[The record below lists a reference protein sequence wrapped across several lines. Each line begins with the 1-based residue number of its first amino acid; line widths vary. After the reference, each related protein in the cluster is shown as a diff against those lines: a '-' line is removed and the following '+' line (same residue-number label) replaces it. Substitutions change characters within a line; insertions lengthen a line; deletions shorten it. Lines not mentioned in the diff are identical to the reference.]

1 MKCQWKSAVAVK
13 SVAVAATN
21 RLAAVPRMFY
31 RAGRFCKSLPALFL
45 FALIVVLSLFAPAQ
59 SQTSNPYYEEGVRS
73 YQQKEYKKACDCF
86 SQSLRQDPSLGEALY
101 YLGLSYYQMGRED
114 KAREVYQMV
123 LKNYPRSAIATTAG
137 QALLT
142 LNQAEHAA
150 ESLLPRE
157 TWIGYRNSGHWLVV
171 DGAVNNKATPMIFD
185 TGAERSFFTMGQLR
199 QLGIA
204 PPTGP
209 PTGVTMG
216 VGASEGTPSWSLR
229 VNLKAG
235 RIERRNFP
243 ILVSSIPIDMPL
255 LGQDFCQGYE
265 IDIDHSKKA
274 ISFKLKGSSPTRVGV
289 ATAPAMTVDSA
300 GHYVHSVPFIK
311 VGNSMIVKA
320 NINGNLTEMIF
331 DTGADGSMFPATV
344 ANRCGIRIDAGR
356 GTFPVSGAG
365 GSALARAGIIG
376 SIKLGPI
383 EKFSMP
389 VAVCDAMALDKPLLG
404 LDFLRDW
411 HYTIDSQ
418 AREIRFTK

>member
-1 MKCQWKSAVAVK
+1 LFIVLVA
-13 SVAVAATN
+13 
-21 RLAAVPRMFY
+21 
-31 RAGRFCKSLPALFL
+31 
-45 FALIVVLSLFAPAQ
+45 LSLFEPVQ
-59 SQTSNPYYEEGVRS
+59 GQTSNRYYEAGVRC
-73 YQQKEYKKACDCF
+73 YQQKEYKKASECF
-86 SQSLRQDPSLGEALY
+86 TQSLRQDSSLGEALY

-123 LKNYPRSAIATTAG
+123 LKNYPRTAIATRAG
-137 QALLT
+137 QALHT
-142 LNQAEHAA
+142 LDQADQAA

-171 DGAVNNKATPMIFD
+171 DGAVNDKATPMIFD

-204 PPTGP
+204 PPSGP

-216 VGASEGTPSWSLR
+216 VGASEGTPSWNLR
-229 VNLKAG
+229 VDLKAG

-274 ISFKLKGSSPTRVGV
+274 ISFKLKGSSPTRVAV
-289 ATAPAMTVDSA
+289 AAAPAMTVDSA
-300 GHYVHSVPFIK
+300 GHYVHSVPFVK

-320 NINGNLTEMIF
+320 TINGNLTEMIF
-331 DTGADGSMFPATV
+331 DTGADGSMFPAAV

-376 SIKLGPI
+376 SIKLGPV
-383 EKFSMP
+383 EKLSMP

-418 AREIRFTK
+418 ACEIRFTK